1 MTGKGIRYEWAFRNE
16 LRMRP
21 NVVWAERFAASHG
34 PFDVCAQLNDVGGA
48 WIEMW
53 QCKAG
58 PMTCAAAQHVLRLT
72 QDVLGMPSSYGVNVV
87 HRTKAKEFCEH

>member
-34 PFDVCAQLNDVGGA
+34 PFDVCAQLNDIPGG
-48 WIEMW
+48 WIDMY
-53 QCKAG
+53 QCKWK
-58 PMTCAAAQHVLRLT
+58 MTCKAAHALVLAT
-72 QDVLGMPSSYGVNVV
+72 WNVLGMPSSYGVNVV
-87 HRTKAKEFCEH
+87 HRTTAKEFCEH